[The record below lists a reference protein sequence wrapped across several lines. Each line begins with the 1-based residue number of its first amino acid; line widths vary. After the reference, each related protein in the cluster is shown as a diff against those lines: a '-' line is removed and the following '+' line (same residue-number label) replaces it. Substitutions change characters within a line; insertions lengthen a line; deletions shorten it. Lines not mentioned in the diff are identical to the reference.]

1 MTQAQVYSIGVPGKA
16 WGADERA
23 SWLAHQQIKRQY
35 QDDVL
40 AQLEPLKSHF
50 NIEQYGALPCDPDR
64 YPLIGVRTRQW
75 DSAKPT
81 ALITGGVHGYETSGV
96 HGALRFLETQA
107 QRYANRFNVVV
118 APCVSPWA
126 YETINRWNPAAVDPN
141 RSFVA
146 DSPAPEAASLMRYV
160 ATLQVDIA
168 VHIDLH
174 ETTDTDNSEFRP
186 ALAARDN
193 VEDEYSEIPDGFYLV
208 GDELNPAAEFQTH
221 IIEAVSKVTHI
232 APPDERGKII
242 GVPIAQH
249 GVINYRTGELGLCS
263 AFSHSNYATTTE
275 VYPDSPLVDA
285 ENCINAQ
292 VTAVVA
298 GLDYVIKTMAL

>member
-1 MTQAQVYSIGVPGKA
+1 MESTHAYPIGVPGQA
-16 WGADERA
+16 WGEEEKAI
-23 SWLAHQQIKRQY
+23 WLGRQKIQRLY
-35 QDDVL
+35 QEDVL
-40 AQLEPLKSHF
+40 AKLEPLKRRF
-50 NIEQYGALPCDPDR
+50 EIEQYGALRYDVER
-64 YPLIGVRTRQW
+64 YPLFAARTRQW
-75 DSAKPT
+75 DAGKPT

-107 QRYANRFNVVV
+107 QHYAEPFNVLV

-146 DSPAPEAASLMRYV
+146 GSGAQEAAELMRYV
-160 ATLQVDIA
+160 AALQVDIA

-193 VEDEYSEIPDGFYLV
+193 VVDEYSEIPDGFYLV
-208 GDELNPAAEFQTH
+208 GDEENPVPEFQQH
-221 IIEAVSKVTHI
+221 IIAAVSKVTHI
-232 APPDERGKII
+232 APPDEHGKII

-249 GVINYRTGELGLCS
+249 GVINYRTRELGLCIS
-263 AFSHSNYATTTE
+263 FSGSRYATTTE

-285 ENCINAQ
+285 ENCIHAQ
-292 VTAVVA
+292 VAAIVG
-298 GLDYVIKTMAL
+298 GLDYVVRALRL